1 MKDSFFAQMP
11 KNKYKGRVSC
21 LYAHLVPVCNKG
33 WDRAVCDVKASSFSY
48 TMKNISV
55 EARDTCVVNCRDT
68 IARIR
73 DIQAQSIPF
82 KTSMS
87 SRALQYKLLSIV
99 AL

>member
-1 MKDSFFAQMP
+1 MP
-11 KNKYKGRVSC
+11 KNNYKGVVSC
-21 LYAHLVPVCNKG
+21 LCVHVEVVPVCNKG
-33 WDRAVCDVKASSFSY
+33 WDRAVYDVKASSFSY

-87 SRALQYKLLSIV
+87 FRALQYKLLSIV